1 MKSLNTYNYREEL
14 YMKPF
19 SYQVSI
25 SDDDKIIKIEEDGDL
40 IAELSFGIS
49 NNVLFLNG
57 KDGLE
62 VAQIE
67 LPLAMAA
74 IAGQSYNAEEKSI
87 ELSILQTNGET
98 MVFSLDVAELVNVY
112 TAGDGIDINE
122 NVISIKIKD
131 ASGTLTVD
139 EEGLDIDLDSLASSE
154 DISNIN
160 SEIDQLQAEASNFKE
175 NVDASIVSIKEK
187 LSEGFAN
194 FNGAI
199 DSLKLST
206 EALEAELK
214 NEIDERMSSDS
225 VLSEQIDKVSFALND
240 RITSEV
246 SNLKEYI
253 TYESEIRDK
262 ADANLQEQ
270 IGDVK
275 GSLEGSIAEV
285 LKNLS
290 EKLLNETIARET
302 IDADMQEQIGDVK
315 GSLEGSISDAI
326 TDLQEQ
332 IGDVKGEL
340 EGSIAEAITDLQG
353 QIGDVKGSLEGSIAE
368 VITKMEEHISE
379 ETKIRDAKDTELE
392 EKIDA
397 EVKRATEA
405 DEALKSEIVTEIVN
419 RTQVDEELQR
429 QLGGGF
435 STISVTESVKLLKE
449 AIDVETSAR
458 EENDN
463 KVLNQLSIEK
473 EERKS
478 IDEDLKVHIITSREE
493 LANSIKLVK
502 DENNNLKY
510 ILYVDGNIAGE
521 VNIPADKMIE
531 GVTYNEETKTLTF
544 IWNTSVPQSPTDIY
558 IGDLVDVYLAGDGLL
573 IDGKTFKVNVGQSK
587 YIDINENGSVEF
599 VGVFEKPEGTSW
611 KYDLVG
617 RNGLNNGKF
626 IDFTADYEAYD
637 AHIKEVYAPITYVDA
652 QDNLMLSTVIGSES
666 DTATDNT
673 FYGLRAAIAK
683 SEDVT
688 SAKIAEEKLRA
699 ENAEQALAESLETSI
714 AETDAY
720 IAEEI
725 ARVEGIIADKESA
738 ADIKHQEM
746 AENIK
751 ANSDILSSLTNG
763 EKTGVVDKLDKQ
775 FHEVTDGLNEN
786 DFTGIIK
793 SLMDR
798 ISQLESTINILIGN
812 KEVEGSVA
820 NMVESCLV
828 SSKLYAQEKDGEM
841 YDKLVAYADNKFQEK
856 GEYLTEIDGKYIT
869 EDELIGYNYVNSE
882 TLSSNL
888 SEYIKTETA
897 YGAFQPKG
905 NYLTFIPEEYVT
917 ETELETKHYATLE
930 YVNAQDD
937 KKLSKEMADLL
948 YAPKDKY
955 VTENMLNNQG
965 YATTSYVDSKVAD
978 KATIAYVGENY
989 QPKGN
994 YLTSI
999 PEEYL
1004 TNSELMVFNFATKS
1018 DVATEANNAK
1028 LYTDT
1033 KTHDMLTKAEAS
1045 TIYQLKGEYI
1055 TRAELTEKDYAT
1067 VSQLLA
1073 ATKDVATVSFV
1084 QSMLP
1089 KPGTYVT
1096 PSELAS
1102 YGYVTQQALDSKQFV
1117 TLTELNGVAS
1127 SKLDISTAEATY
1139 ASKIA
1144 LENHIASA
1152 FTAANIEAG
1161 NNIRKQ
1167 VVGNTVQLH
1176 VELSSSYNVDDVYNQ
1191 NLPKAGQNLDT
1202 VSEKLSEAIKRLYD
1216 TTDGELF

>member
-14 YMKPF
+14 YLKPF

-40 IAELSFGIS
+40 IAELSFGIN

-187 LSEGFAN
+187 LTEGFEH
-194 FNGAI
+194 FNAAI
-199 DSLKLST
+199 DSVKHSH
-206 EALEAELK
+206 EELEAELK

-225 VLSEQIDKVSFALND
+225 ALTEQIDKVQND
-240 RITSEV
+240 LYGRFTSDILA
-246 SNLKEYI
+246 LKELVSD
-253 TYESEIRDK
+253 EVEIREK
-262 ADANLQEQ
+262 ADAELQEQ

-285 LKNLS
+285 LNNLS
-290 EKLLNETIARET
+290 EKLLNETVARESM
-302 IDADMQEQIGDVK
+302 DAELQEQIGDVK
-315 GSLEGSISDAI
+315 GSLEGSIADAI
-326 TDLQEQ
+326 TDLQDQ

-340 EGSIAEAITDLQG
+340 EGSIADAITDLQG
-353 QIGDVKGSLEGSIAE
+353 QIGDVKGSLEGSIAD
-368 VITKMEEHISE
+368 VINKMEEHIAE
-379 ETKIRDAKDTELE
+379 EEKIRDAKDAELE
-392 EKIDA
+392 EKINA
-397 EVKRATEA
+397 EIERAVEA
-405 DEALKSEIVTEIVN
+405 DDSLKTEIVNEIVN
-419 RTQVDEELQR
+419 RTQVDEDLQK

-435 STISVTESVKLLKE
+435 STMSVTETIKLLKE
-449 AIDVETSAR
+449 VIDTEVSDR
-458 EENDN
+458 EEGDN
-463 KVLNQLSIEK
+463 KTLNQIAIEK

-478 IDEDLKVHIITSREE
+478 VDEDLKVHIVSSREE

-510 ILYVDGNIAGE
+510 TLYVDGNVAGE

-531 GVTYNEETKTLTF
+531 AVTYNEETKTLTF
-544 IWNTSVPQSPTDIY
+544 VWNTSVPQSPTDVY

-573 IDGKTFKVNVGQSK
+573 IDGKTFTVNVGQSK

-599 VGVFEKPEGTSW
+599 VGVFEKPEGTYW

-617 RNGLNNGKF
+617 KNGVNNGKF
-626 IDFTADYEAYD
+626 IDFTSDYEAFN
-637 AHIKEVYAPITYVDA
+637 ANIQAIYAPLTYVDA
-652 QDNLMLSTVIGSES
+652 QDNSILSTVIGTEA

-699 ENAEQALAESLETSI
+699 ENAEQALAESLEVSI
-714 AETDAY
+714 SETDAY

-725 ARVEGIIADKESA
+725 ARVEASIATKEVEASE
-738 ADIKHQEM
+738 KH
-746 AENIK
+746 AELAQNIR
-751 ANSDILSSLTNG
+751 ANSDILASLTNG
-763 EKTGVVDKLDKQ
+763 EQTGVVDKLDRQ
-775 FHEVTDGLNEN
+775 FHEITSGLDEN
-786 DFTGIIK
+786 KFEGLIK

-820 NMVESCLV
+820 NMVNTCLLESKV
-828 SSKLYAQEKDGEM
+828 YAQEQASDA
-841 YDKLVAYADNKFQEK
+841 YDRAVAYADNKFQEK

-869 EDELIGYNYVNSE
+869 EDELVAYNYVNNSE
-882 TLSSNL
+882 LTANL

-897 YGAFQPKG
+897 HEAFQPKG
-905 NYLTFIPEEYVT
+905 EYLSFIPEEYVT
-917 ETELETKHYATLE
+917 ETELETKHYATIE
-930 YVNAQDD
+930 FVNEQDD
-937 KKLSKEMADLL
+937 KLLSKETADLL
-948 YAPKDKY
+948 YAPKGNY
-955 VTENMLNNQG
+955 VTETVLNNQG
-965 YATTSYVDSKVAD
+965 YATVTYVDSKVAD
-978 KATIAYVGENY
+978 KATMVWVGEHY
-989 QPKGN
+989 QQKGN

-999 PEEYL
+999 PEEYV
-1004 TNSELMVFNFATKS
+1004 TSGELMGYNFATKGE
-1018 DVATEANNAK
+1018 VATEANNAK

-1033 KTHDMLTKAEAS
+1033 KTHDMLTKSEAS
-1045 TIYQLKGEYI
+1045 TTYQLKGDFV
-1055 TRAELTEKDYAT
+1055 TRAELVEKDYAT

-1073 ATKDVATVSFV
+1073 ATKDVATVTYV
-1084 QSMLP
+1084 QSVLP
-1089 KPGTYVT
+1089 KAGAYVT

-1117 TLTELNGVAS
+1117 TLTQLNGVAS
-1127 SKLDISTAEATY
+1127 SKLDTATAEATY
-1139 ASKIA
+1139 ASKTA

-1167 VVGNTVQLH
+1167 LIGNSVQLH
-1176 VELSSSYNVDDVYNQ
+1176 VELSPSFNVDDTYGQ
-1191 NLPKAGQNLDT
+1191 NLPKANQNLDIVT
-1202 VSEKLSEAIKRLYD
+1202 EKLSEAIKKLYD
-1216 TTDGELF
+1216 TTDGEIF

>member
-206 EALEAELK
+206 ESLEAELK

-262 ADANLQEQ
+262 ADANL
-270 IGDVK
+270 
-275 GSLEGSIAEV
+275 
-285 LKNLS
+285 
-290 EKLLNETIARET
+290 
-302 IDADMQEQIGDVK
+302 QEQIGDVK

-405 DEALKSEIVTEIVN
+405 DDALKSEIVN
-419 RTQVDEELQR
+419 RTQVDEDLQR

-463 KVLNQLSIEK
+463 RVLNQLSIEK
-473 EERKS
+473 EERKL

-510 ILYVDGNIAGE
+510 ILHVDGNIAGE

-544 IWNTSVPQSPTDIY
+544 IWNTTVPQSPTDIY

-599 VGVFEKPEGTSW
+599 VGIFEKPEGTSW

-637 AHIKEVYAPITYVDA
+637 AHIQEVYAPITYVDS

-673 FYGLRAAIAK
+673 FYGLRAAISK

-869 EDELIGYNYVNSE
+869 EDELISYNYVNSE

-888 SEYIKTETA
+888 SEYIKIETA

-905 NYLTFIPEEYVT
+905 QYLTFIPEEYVT

-937 KKLSKEMADLL
+937 KKLSKEMGDLL
-948 YAPKDKY
+948 YAPIGNY

-965 YATTSYVDSKVAD
+965 YATTSYVDGKVAD

-989 QPKGN
+989 QTKGN

-999 PEEYL
+999 PEEYI
-1004 TNSELMVFNFATKS
+1004 TNSELMAFNFATKS

-1045 TIYQLKGEYI
+1045 TIYQLKGEYV

-1096 PSELAS
+1096 PSELAT

-1117 TLTELNGVAS
+1117 TLTQLNGVAS
-1127 SKLDISTAEATY
+1127 SKLDVSTAEATY
-1139 ASKIA
+1139 ASKTA

-1167 VVGNTVQLH
+1167 LIGNTVQLH